1 MLTSDPTHPP
11 RLLIIDDEIIVG
23 KRLLQVFGK
32 MGFEVEVFTSGA
44 PALAALAERTFNVVV
59 TDLKMADM
67 DGMAVLAA
75 VRELHPA
82 TKVII
87 ITGYALPE
95 TAAEA
100 FRLGVFAFITKPF
113 RLDELKQV
121 ILRALTQE

>member
-1 MLTSDPTHPP
+1 MLTSDTTRTP

-44 PALAALAERTFNVVV
+44 PALAALAERAFDVVV

-67 DGMAVLAA
+67 DGMAVLAQ
-75 VRELHPA
+75 VRQSSPA
-82 TKVII
+82 TQVII

-95 TAAEA
+95 TAEEA
-100 FRLGVFAFITKPF
+100 FRLGVFEFITKPF

-121 ILRALTQE
+121 ILRALAKP